1 MSATQWAV
9 LTVAVV
15 VLMAAL
21 WRLWATATRLDRLHR
36 QVLASR
42 TTLENQ
48 LLQRAAA
55 ASALATSGALD
66 PASAVI
72 LLDAA
77 NRAMRAAPDRV
88 VMDGLEGGYARA
100 VDVAVGQ
107 RAPEEIIDRAQA
119 ESELSRILRTV
130 LGDGVDRARLG
141 ADPRA
146 QDPLAKLDHAW
157 YRVQLARR
165 FHNAHVAEA
174 RRLRA
179 GPLPRLLPLAGR
191 APLPEPVELDDRR
204 PED

>member
-1 MSATQWAV
+1 MSTTAWV
-9 LTVAVV
+9 LLVV
-15 VLMAAL
+15 VLLLLGL
-21 WRLWATATRLDRLHR
+21 WRVWVSATRLDRMHR

-55 ASALATSGALD
+55 ASALAMSGALD
-66 PASAVI
+66 PASAVV

-77 NRAMRAAPDRV
+77 NRAMRAAPDHV
-88 VMDGLEGGYARA
+88 VLDGLEGGYARV
-100 VDVAVGQ
+100 VDAAVGE
-107 RAPEEIIDRAQA
+107 REPGDVIDRAQA

-130 LGDGVDRARLG
+130 LGEAEDRAELG

-146 QDPLAKLDHAW
+146 NGPLAKLDHAW

-165 FHNAHVAEA
+165 FHNAHVAEV
-174 RRLRA
+174 RRMRA